1 MTRRTLWALSLSAVA
16 ALAAWILISRDG
28 REPRAA
34 ASGAKHTFSI
44 DASQGDVP
52 ASTPGAS
59 AGPGNDGSAA
69 TRETDSA
76 ASAFAQRTEIYA
88 RAAAAD
94 EAGLAELI
102 EQARSIPDAAERV
115 AALEILLLRLAERDA
130 STAVRIALES
140 ERADAMQLIGALAA
154 NAPETVW
161 RELSRVGDPLA
172 RTEFQRTAV
181 DAWTLRDPGRAFRN
195 VAAMPQDW
203 SREQLLRQA
212 AWGAARGDPQAA
224 LELVRSMP
232 ASERDPLYA
241 ALADQWSRRDPGAAA
256 QWIESLP
263 VRMQGQLAYR
273 IAGPFLAQQPD
284 EALAW
289 ALRISRSPGR
299 NLWSH
304 MIGLIAT
311 RDPDEALRRAQ
322 AAENPAQRAQ
332 AMARAVAAIAVRDPA
347 LATTYANKLP
357 PGEARSQAIN
367 EVATQIARTQP
378 DAALDWLR
386 EIKEHDI
393 QAGATYAIA
402 SELAGADVDA
412 AARLIDRVPKDM
424 RPHWIHEVAQAY
436 AEFDPERGLEWIDRW
451 RDEAPNARMNFMQR
465 LAMRN
470 PEEALELADRI
481 DERDERDQVMTQVI
495 GMLAMQ
501 SPESAARR
509 LGAIRDESART
520 RAAGALAAGWARH
533 DEQSASKWARS
544 LEAGRIRDTALGGV
558 VAHIQDLDDVLEAI
572 GDIQS
577 PDLQMH
583 AVFNAASRRG
593 RTDPEGMRALL
604 RRYPLDPGRQQQLD
618 AMLRTRRD

>member
-1 MTRRTLWALSLSAVA
+1 MTRRTLWALTLSAVA
-16 ALAAWILISRDG
+16 ALGAWILISRDES
-28 REPRAA
+28 EPR
-34 ASGAKHTFSI
+34 ASGAKNAFSI
-44 DASQGDVP
+44 DASHGDAP
-52 ASTPGAS
+52 PSTPGSSADPGTDRSVAS
-59 AGPGNDGSAA
+59 GENPS
-69 TRETDSA
+69 T
-76 ASAFAQRTEIYA
+76 ASTFAQRTAIYA
-88 RAAAAD
+88 QAAAAD
-94 EAGLAELI
+94 EAGLAALL
-102 EQARSIPDAAERV
+102 EQARSIPDAGERV

-130 STAVRIALES
+130 SAAVRIALES
-140 ERADAMQLIGALAA
+140 DRADALRLIGALAA

-161 RELSRVGDPLA
+161 NEIIRVGDPLA
-172 RTEFQRTAV
+172 RMEFQRAVV
-181 DAWTLRDPGRAFRN
+181 DAWTLRDAERAFRSI
-195 VAAMPQDW
+195 AALPQDW

-212 AWGAARGDPQAA
+212 AGGAARGDPQGA
-224 LELVRSMP
+224 LELVKSMP
-232 ASERDPLYA
+232 ASDRDALYLA
-241 ALADQWSRRDPGAAA
+241 VADQWSRQDPGAAA
-256 QWIESLP
+256 QWIEGLP

-273 IAGPFLAQQPD
+273 IAGPFLAQQPE

-289 ALRISRSPGR
+289 ALRISRSPSR

-304 MIGLIAT
+304 MIGLIAM

-357 PGEARSQAIN
+357 AGEARSQAIN
-367 EVATQIARTQP
+367 EVATQLARTKP

-386 EIKEHDI
+386 EIKEHDL
-393 QAGATYAIA
+393 QASATYAIA
-402 SELAGADVDA
+402 SELAGADVDT

-436 AEFDPERGLEWIDRW
+436 AEFDPEQGLEWVDRW
-451 RDEAPNARMNFMQR
+451 LDEAPNARMNFMQR
-465 LAMRN
+465 LAMRS

-481 DERDERDQVMTQVI
+481 DEGDERDQVMTQVI

-501 SPESAARR
+501 SPDAAARQM
-509 LGAIRDESART
+509 GAIRDESARM

-533 DEQSASKWARS
+533 DQQAASKWARS
-544 LEAGRIRDTALGGV
+544 LESGRVRDTALGGV
-558 VAHIQDLDDVLEAI
+558 AAHIQEIDDVLEVI

-583 AVFNAASRRG
+583 AVFSAAARRG
-593 RTDPEGMRALL
+593 RTDPEGTRALL

-618 AMLRTRRD
+618 AMLRDRRR